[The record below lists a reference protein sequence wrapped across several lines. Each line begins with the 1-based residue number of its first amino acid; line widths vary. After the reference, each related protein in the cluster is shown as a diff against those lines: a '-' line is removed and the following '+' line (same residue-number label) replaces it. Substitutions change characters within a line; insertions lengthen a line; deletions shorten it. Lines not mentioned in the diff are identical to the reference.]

1 MRTDMESGVLGGK
14 EITPEGASLF
24 ANVVLKIFAIP
35 CQLSMAPLEE

>member
-24 ANVVLKIFAIP
+24 ANVVLKIFVFP
-35 CQLSMAPLEE
+35 FQFSTAPVAE